1 MGRIGNGLGMIEPVY
16 IVVAL
21 NVLLAIGVLAL
32 ARQLWRWRSG
42 LVQLTLSLQSVN
54 VVPGEMGYAIMLR
67 RIKFVE
73 ARLGVARFQRRSRQ
87 LKQLLQ
93 LLSLLRIIL
102 QYAGGRSSGRQIRP
116 DRLLRRKSR

>member
-1 MGRIGNGLGMIEPVY
+1 MIEPVY
-16 IVVAL
+16 IVIGL
-21 NVLLAIGVLAL
+21 NTFLAIGVLAL

-54 VVPGEMGYAIMLR
+54 VVPGEMGYALMFR
-67 RIKFVE
+67 RVQLVE
-73 ARLGVARFQRRSRQ
+73 ARLGVAQFQRRSRQ

-102 QYAGGRSSGRQIRP
+102 RYGSGGRLGSS
-116 DRLLRRKSR
+116 RLLRRKSR